1 MSGKFE
7 HLEIEGAK
15 GVPAPQEIETIESL
29 LGAKLPQDFLDFLA
43 VANGA
48 YLGYCVRISPD
59 NEELSF
65 CQIYRTQK
73 DDNGSY
79 GYETFIGEIEMER
92 QHKSTPREVLPFAR
106 DGGSSVVYLDLT
118 AEGNGRVIAFVHGLP
133 DWASS
138 HQEDRYI
145 VLAPDFLSYTKLLY
159 KYEDF
164 AS

>member
-15 GVPAPQEIETIESL
+15 DIPKALEIEDIELL
-29 LGAKLPQDFLDFLA
+29 LGVELPEDFLDFLE

-48 YLGYCVRISPD
+48 YIGYCIQIPPD

-65 CQIYRTQK
+65 CQIYQTGK
-73 DDNGSY
+73 NDNGSY

-92 QHKSTPREVLPFAR
+92 QDKNTPREVLPFAR

-118 AEGNGRVIAFVHGLP
+118 AKGKGQVVSFVHGLP

-138 HQEDRYI
+138 HQENRFI
-145 VLAPDFLSYTKLLY
+145 VLAPDFLSYTKMLY
-159 KYEDF
+159 KCEDLI
-164 AS
+164 